1 MILKDRGLLNEDGS
15 IPVELICRCVEEHEK
30 KSKRLD
36 NLNDYVDGKHD
47 ILKRKMPGD
56 ASNVRVVANHAEY
69 ITDIATGYVHGA
81 PVGYS
86 GDGSD
91 LVNALYTKN
100 EEDSHNA
107 DLGKD
112 ISIFGCGY
120 ELLYMNT
127 EDEPYVEL
135 ATLNPRTTDVVKDT
149 TVRHDTM
156 FGINYLPVRDIKD
169 SIIGYQVFVYDDS
182 FTYTYETKNLYQ
194 ATSYV
199 LVNQEE
205 HFFGD
210 CPLIEYE
217 NNKKQRG
224 DFEGVMTL
232 IDAYN
237 LLQSDRMNDK
247 EALADALLAIENAS
261 LGDDEDERSET
272 ADFIKKERILEL
284 PEGGKAYWVVKT
296 MNESQIEVLK
306 KALKDDIHEFSKVP
320 CLTDENFVGNSSG
333 VAMKYK
339 LFGLEQLGKT
349 KERYFKRGLR
359 SRLKMICHI
368 YFIMGIHI
376 DYKAINIIMKRSL
389 PVDDETL
396 AKIANETE
404 GFISW
409 ETRLQRYDPEL
420 DPELERERLQKEKQE
435 AAQAEAKAFGSYN
448 FKSAAEGIDG
458 I

>member
-1 MILKDRGLLNEDGS
+1 MILKDRGLLNKDGS
-15 IPVELICRCVEEHEK
+15 IPIELICRCVEEHEDK
-30 KSKRLD
+30 AERLD
-36 NLNDYVDGKHD
+36 KLNRYVDGKHD
-47 ILKRKMPGD
+47 ILKRRMSGD

-86 GDGSD
+86 GEGSERIND
-91 LVNALYTKN
+91 LFTKN
-100 EEDSHNA
+100 DEDSHNA

-112 ISIFGCGY
+112 ISIFGRAY

-149 TVRHDTM
+149 TVRHDTI
-156 FGINYLPVRDIKD
+156 FGFSYMPQKDIKD
-169 SIIGYQVFVYDDS
+169 VIISYQVFVYDDRAV
-182 FTYTYETKNLYQ
+182 YTYETKNLYQ
-194 ATSYV
+194 AMSYV
-199 LVNQEE
+199 LVDREE
-205 HFFGD
+205 HFFDD

-224 DFEGVMTL
+224 DFEGVITL

-261 LGDDEDERSET
+261 LGDDADERSET
-272 ADFIKKERILEL
+272 AEYIKKERILEL

-306 KALKDDIHEFSKVP
+306 KALKDDIHEFSKTP

-359 SRLKMICHI
+359 IRLKMICHI

-376 DYKAINIIMKRSL
+376 DYKEINIIMKRSL

-435 AAQAEAKAFGSYN
+435 DAKASERAFGSYD
-448 FKSAAEGIDG
+448 FKSVL
-458 I
+458 

>member
-1 MILKDRGLLNEDGS
+1 MIQKDRGLLNEDGS
-15 IPVELICRCVEEHEK
+15 IPVELICRCVEEHEAK
-30 KSKRLD
+30 AGRLD
-36 NLNDYVDGKHD
+36 KLNKYVDGEHD
-47 ILKRKMPGD
+47 ILKRRLPSD
-56 ASNVRVVANHAEY
+56 TSNIRIVANHAEY

-91 LVNALYTKN
+91 LLNELFTKN
-100 EEDSHNA
+100 DEDSHNA

-112 ISIFGCGY
+112 ISIFGRAY
-120 ELLYMNT
+120 ELLYMSS
-127 EDEPYVEL
+127 DDKPYVEL

-149 TVRHDTM
+149 TVQHDTM
-156 FGINYLPVRDIKD
+156 FGFSYLPKKNIKD
-169 SIIGYQVFVYDDS
+169 VIVGYQVFVYDDS
-182 FTYTYETKNLYQ
+182 YIYTYETKSLYQ
-194 ATSYV
+194 MMSYV

-247 EALADALLAIENAS
+247 EALADALLAIEGTS
-261 LGDDEDERSET
+261 FGDDEDERSET
-272 ADFIKKERILEL
+272 AKLIKSERILEL
-284 PEGGKAYWVVKT
+284 PEGGKAYWVVKS
-296 MNESQIEVLK
+296 MNESQVEVLK
-306 KALKDDIHEFSKVP
+306 KALKDDIHEFSKTP

-368 YFIMGIHI
+368 YFIMGTHI

-435 AAQAEAKAFGSYN
+435 AAQVEAKAFGSYD